1 MVKPAVPA
9 KPITAKPE
17 LFQLA
22 KCPEITRLAVTDP
35 MPPPPTNRSLGRGT
49 GKAGR
54 PTVTDQIKARKAEA
68 DLRASE
74 AALRKELVE
83 ERKRFKDF
91 SRDETLRTMKIAA
104 EKN

>member
-1 MVKPAVPA
+1 MIIDEFFA
-9 KPITAKPE
+9 KFSGL
-17 LFQLA
+17 LFIFVWCL
-22 KCPEITRLAVTDP
+22 T
-35 MPPPPTNRSLGRGT
+35 PPPANRLGRGT
-49 GKAGR
+49 GNADR